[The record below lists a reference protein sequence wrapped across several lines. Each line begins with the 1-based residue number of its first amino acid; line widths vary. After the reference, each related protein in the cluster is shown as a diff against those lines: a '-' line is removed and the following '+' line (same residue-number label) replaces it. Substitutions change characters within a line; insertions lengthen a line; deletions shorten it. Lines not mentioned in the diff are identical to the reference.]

1 MFKERKIKFYSLR
14 FCELRFI
21 FCELCVEKKPVMN
34 NRKFY
39 DTKVIWITGASSG
52 IGEALAVKL
61 SEYNTRLIL
70 SSNQD
75 KELTRVKA
83 GLKLKPEDVY
93 VLPLDLSEPASLED
107 KAKEALEAFG
117 HIDILINNGG
127 ISQRSMVLETR
138 IETDRKIM
146 EINYFS
152 GVILTKCVMPSM
164 IARGSGYIVAVSSIT
179 GKFGFPLR
187 SAYSAS
193 KHALYGF
200 YESLGA
206 EYYDSGIRSTIICP
220 GRVRTNISLGA
231 LGPDGRPQEIMDR
244 GQQKGVTPESCA
256 MDIINGI
263 RKHKRDVYTGGS
275 SVGMVYIKRYLP
287 WLAYRLI
294 RKVKSR

>member
-1 MFKERKIKFYSLR
+1 MKNQKYF
-14 FCELRFI
+14 
-21 FCELCVEKKPVMN
+21 
-34 NRKFY
+34 
-39 DTKVIWITGASSG
+39 DGKVIWITGASSG

-70 SSNQD
+70 SSNQPE
-75 KELTRVKA
+75 ELAKVKS
-83 GLKLKPEDVY
+83 GLRIKPEDVY
-93 VLPLDLSEPASLED
+93 VLELDLNDPASLED
-107 KAKEALEAFG
+107 KAKEALKVFG
-117 HIDILINNGG
+117 RIDILINNGG
-127 ISQRSMVLETR
+127 VSQRSLVLETSL
-138 IETDRKIM
+138 ETDRKIM

-164 IARGSGYIVAVSSIT
+164 LARRSGHIVAVSSIT

-206 EYYDSGIRSTIICP
+206 EYYDQGIRSTIICP

-231 LGPDGRPQEIMDR
+231 LGPDGKPQEIMDQ
-244 GQQKGVTPESCA
+244 GQQNGVTPESCA
-256 MDIINGI
+256 LDIINGI
-263 RKHKRDVYTGGS
+263 RKNKRDVYTGGS
-275 SVGMVYIKRYLP
+275 SVLMVYIKRYLP

-294 RKVKSR
+294 RKIKRV

>member
-1 MFKERKIKFYSLR
+1 
-14 FCELRFI
+14 
-21 FCELCVEKKPVMN
+21 MN
-34 NRKFY
+34 NHKYFKG
-39 DTKVIWITGASSG
+39 KVIWITGASSG

-61 SEYNTRLIL
+61 SGLNTRLIL
-70 SSNQD
+70 SSNEPE
-75 KELTRVKA
+75 ELTKVKS
-83 GLKLKPEDVY
+83 GLRMKPEDVY
-93 VLPLDLSEPASLED
+93 VLELDLNDAASLED
-107 KAKEALEAFG
+107 KVKEALKVFG

-127 ISQRSMVLETR
+127 ISQRSLVLETSL
-138 IETDRKIM
+138 ETDRKIM

-152 GVILTKCVMPSM
+152 GVILTKSLMPSM
-164 IARGSGYIVAVSSIT
+164 LARGSGHIVAVSSIT

-193 KHALYGF
+193 KHAIYGF

-206 EYYDSGIRSTIICP
+206 EYYDQGIRSTIICP

-231 LGPDGRPQEIMDR
+231 LGPDGKPQKIMDH
-244 GQQKGVTPESCA
+244 GQEKGVTPESCA

-263 RKHKRDVYTGGS
+263 RKNKRDVYTGGS

-294 RKVKSR
+294 RNIKRA